1 MSERDAYVAKMK
13 AKLDEWNAEIQKFEA
28 RAQGAS
34 AEAKLKYE
42 QQVAELKARR
52 DEAARKLRE
61 LQDASAGAW
70 ETLREGTEA
79 AWSVM
84 AKAFKDA
91 AERFK

>member
-28 RAQGAS
+28 RAGAAS

-61 LQDASAGAW
+61 LQDAGAGAW
-70 ETLREGTEA
+70 ESLREGTEA
-79 AWSVM
+79 AWSAM

-91 AERFK
+91 AARFR